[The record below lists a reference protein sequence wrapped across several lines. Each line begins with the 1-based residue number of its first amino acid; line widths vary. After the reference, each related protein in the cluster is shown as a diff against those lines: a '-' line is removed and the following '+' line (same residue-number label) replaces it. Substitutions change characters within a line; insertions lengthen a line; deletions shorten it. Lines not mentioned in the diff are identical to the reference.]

1 MSKMSSGS
9 PLVHNKGYARL
20 STGGAGG
27 DPQASNQPIAISRTS
42 SPQPLP
48 PDDHYAYSTTLRRH
62 EPEPTILDFGH
73 LPHGH
78 GHHND
83 NLSRSTG
90 RDSFLN
96 ASTSSNGHVNHSST
110 GPGGHSHHPFAHTA
124 SPMTPSAHHATQT
137 IQQTVSA
144 LATSATAGLASHTV
158 PAIRQMSGPNEFEV
172 GAKDPLWK
180 RFGGQFGDPL
190 IMLLLGS
197 AAVSLL
203 VGNYDDAASIVA
215 AILIVVTG
223 KHTTSRGRGPAL
235 GGCGDLSGAPLPGA
249 SARS

>member
-1 MSKMSSGS
+1 M
-9 PLVHNKGYARL
+9 
-20 STGGAGG
+20 
-27 DPQASNQPIAISRTS
+27 
-42 SPQPLP
+42 
-48 PDDHYAYSTTLRRH
+48 LRRH

-73 LPHGH
+73 HPNGH

-83 NLSRSTG
+83 TNSRLGRNDNLLSSST
-90 RDSFLN
+90 N
-96 ASTSSNGHVNHSST
+96 SNGHLNHSST

-124 SPMTPSAHHATQT
+124 APMTPSAHHATQT

-144 LATSATAGLASHTV
+144 LATSPTAGLASHTV

-197 AAVSLL
+197 AAVSTL

-223 KHTTSRGRGPAL
+223 KPNPLHALRFTPSQTRLPQPDPTKVDIPPSPHSSNPQSGSSKNNAPRSHSRRSTS
-235 GGCGDLSGAPLPGA
+235 
-249 SARS
+249 